1 MITEDNISE
10 AANDYV
16 TSFHKTDHLHIK
28 QYVCRAFTQGAM
40 LQQEEPKWIP
50 MPPKELLPDGFYW
63 VKLYQPNTGVKKV
76 TMVEIKDGDRI
87 ISYHYATHYCPATP
101 PQDQE

>member
-16 TSFHKTDHLHIK
+16 SSFHKTDHLHIK
-28 QYVCRAFTQGAM
+28 QYVCRAFIQGAM
-40 LQQEEPKWIP
+40 LQQEELKWIP

-63 VKLYQPNTGVKKV
+63 VKLYQPLTKIEMDTVAKV
-76 TMVEIKDGDRI
+76 NNGI
-87 ISYHYATHYCPATP
+87 IPYHFATHYCPATP